1 MSSLPT
7 PAAAAAAP
15 APAPALP
22 ALPSHPTRA
31 MTALSLLAAQR
42 TPVLRP
48 GRTTNPAR
56 PANLEAE
63 LGQVTGQVSVPG
75 CTHCAGGSGVWT
87 VCVVVAGFFG
97 GSCCNCHYG
106 SEGARCSLR
115 APAAACP
122 RPRPRLP
129 RVAPG
134 GRIVDRVA
142 PGNLSSSR
150 AFRRPAA
157 AAVRRRRPRHTP
169 SQRARRF
176 ARLYRE
182 LAALYEEEAEVLEE
196 GEETDYS
203 VPESEEEAVEEV
215 VEETEEEGST
225 VL

>member
-1 MSSLPT
+1 MYVYAISILTNILIFYRMSSLPT
-7 PAAAAAAP
+7 PAAAASAAAAP

-22 ALPSHPTRA
+22 ALPALPSHTTRA

-115 APAAACP
+115 TYLTGIL
-122 RPRPRLP
+122 RTITDLY
-129 RVAPG
+129 
-134 GRIVDRVA
+134 
-142 PGNLSSSR
+142 
-150 AFRRPAA
+150 RRPC
-157 AAVRRRRPRHTP
+157 RRPCRRVP
-169 SQRARRF
+169 SPLPSPSTGRSRWS
-176 ARLYRE
+176 
-182 LAALYEEEAEVLEE
+182 
-196 GEETDYS
+196 YS
-203 VPESEEEAVEEV
+203 
-215 VEETEEEGST
+215 
-225 VL
+225 